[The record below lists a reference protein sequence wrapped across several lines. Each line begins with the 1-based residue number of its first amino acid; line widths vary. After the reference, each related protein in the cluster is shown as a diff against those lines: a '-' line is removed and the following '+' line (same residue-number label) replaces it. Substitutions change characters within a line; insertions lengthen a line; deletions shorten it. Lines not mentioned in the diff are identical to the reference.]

1 MSGKMS
7 KKELE
12 EKYPKG
18 TKLRMTAPI
27 NDDYTPKKVGDI
39 FTVSYADD
47 NMQLHGTWS
56 TGGSMAL
63 IVGLDSFEVVK

>member
-63 IVGLDSFEVVK
+63 IVGLNSFEVVK